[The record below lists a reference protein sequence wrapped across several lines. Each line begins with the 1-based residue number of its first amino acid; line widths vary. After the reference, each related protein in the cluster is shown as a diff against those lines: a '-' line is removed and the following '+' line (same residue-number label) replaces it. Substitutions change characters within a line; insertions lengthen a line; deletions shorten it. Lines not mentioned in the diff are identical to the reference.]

1 MHLFYN
7 MKLPPLGSLL
17 ARGGILMAMAVAMV
31 WNFQTWAGRGE
42 WQAAW
47 LSLAAE
53 CVAAGGLVMV
63 LHHWPV
69 RKLMAIG
76 GLVVT
81 ALAGGWSA
89 LTMTERLS
97 EDAHQRALG
106 AAEHTTAYEQ
116 AEQDLITARALYGAA
131 LAEQVPSQLGP
142 LTTEQRSLDLE
153 RRREALKAERDGVQA
168 RLDHLTPEAP
178 AFDLQAVARGWGA
191 MLAVILGLSVFGVHG
206 RQEAPVKQPNDNEPE
221 HIPLTAS
228 ELGRLGAARKRELRE
243 EAEAKRLAR
252 NAYMRD
258 YRRRGQD
265 QEPDWSKHLF
275 GQLPN

>member
-1 MHLFYN
+1 
-7 MKLPPLGSLL
+7 
-17 ARGGILMAMAVAMV
+17 MAMAIAMV

-63 LHHWPV
+63 LHHWPA

-76 GLVVT
+76 GFVVT

-89 LTMTERLS
+89 MTMTERLS

-106 AAEHTTAYEQ
+106 AASHTTAYEQ
-116 AEQDLITARALYGAA
+116 AEQDLLTARSLYSAS
-131 LAEQVPSQLGP
+131 LAEQIPNGLGP

-153 RRREALKAERDGVQA
+153 RRRDALKAERDEAQA
-168 RLDHLTPEAP
+168 HLASLTPEAP

-191 MLAVILGLSVFGVHG
+191 MLAVILGLSVFGVHHG
-206 RQEAPVKQPNDNEPE
+206 REEALVKQPNEPE
-221 HIPLTAS
+221 SERRKSMTAS
-228 ELGRLGAARKRELRE
+228 ELGKLGAARKRELRE
-243 EAEAKRLAR
+243 QAEAKRQAR

-258 YRRRGQD
+258 YRRRGQV
-265 QEPDWSKHLF
+265 QEPDWSKNLF